1 MRCRVFIPVLVLLAS
16 AYPAAGQ
23 SSGVPLPT
31 PSPLSKRAEVGPDG
45 FGWRVVGDPATGM
58 RIGLPTELVPHA
70 HDAPQGTRWSS
81 AHGEIQVETF
91 RIKRPGLTLS
101 ELFKREKHEPKSRK
115 VMHSALD
122 DDGFV
127 ISGMQGLKYFSVRA
141 RMRGDEIR
149 GFTLLFDQAMQGIV
163 APVMGAMARAF
174 APFPERNAPFAVL
187 AKPVEYGTG
196 LLVSRRGDIVTARK
210 VADGCHVI
218 VVPGLGHAE
227 RIAIDRAEGLAL
239 LRVYG
244 QDGLAALPL
253 TTPAAAPAGDVTL
266 IGFPDPKDQDGARKP
281 IEIGARLSGRALDL
295 RRPVPVAG
303 LSGAV
308 ALDQD
313 NSRVVGLMET
323 RNAILASAGPAP
335 APVRLIPA
343 ATIHAFLAAHAV
355 PMIAASDA
363 TAHDAMV
370 QVICVRK

>member
-1 MRCRVFIPVLVLLAS
+1 MLGLLLLAGI
-16 AYPAAGQ
+16 YPAAGQ

-31 PSPLSKRAEVGPDG
+31 PSPLSKRAEAVPDR
-45 FGWRVVGDPATGM
+45 FGWRVVGDPATGI
-58 RIGLPTELVPHA
+58 RIGLPTKLVPQA

-91 RIKRPGLTLS
+91 RIKQPGLTLS
-101 ELFKREKHEPKSRK
+101 ELFEREKHEPGSRK
-115 VMHSALD
+115 VMHRALD

-127 ISGMQGLKYFSVRA
+127 VSGMQGLKYFSVRA
-141 RMRGDEIR
+141 RMRGGEIR

-163 APVMGAMARAF
+163 APVIGAMASAF

-196 LLVSRRGDIVTARK
+196 LVVSRRGDIVTTRK
-210 VADGCHVI
+210 VADGCRVI
-218 VVPGLGHAE
+218 VVPGIGPAE
-227 RIAIDRAEGLAL
+227 RVAVDRAEGLAL

-244 QDGLAALPL
+244 QDELAALPL
-253 TTPAAAPAGDVTL
+253 PATATPNDVTL
-266 IGFPDPKDQDGARKP
+266 IGFPDPKDQNGARKP
-281 IEIGARLSGRALDL
+281 IEIGAQLSGRALDL

-313 NSRVVGLMET
+313 GRVVGMMEMRT
-323 RNAILASAGPAP
+323 AVLASNGPAT
-335 APVRLIPA
+335 APVRLIPT
-343 ATIHAFLAAHAV
+343 ATIRTFLTMHDV
-355 PMIAASDA
+355 PMAAASDA
-363 TAHDAMV
+363 KARDAVV

>member
-1 MRCRVFIPVLVLLAS
+1 MRCRVFVPVLVLLAG

-23 SSGVPLPT
+23 SSGVPLPP
-31 PSPLSKRAEVGPDG
+31 PSPLTERAEAVPDG

-58 RIGLPTELVPHA
+58 RIGLPTKLVPHA
-70 HDAPQGTRWSS
+70 YDAPQGTRWSS

-91 RIKRPGLTLS
+91 RIKQPGLTLS
-101 ELFKREKHEPKSRK
+101 ELFEREKHEPESRK

-141 RMRGDEIR
+141 RMRGGEIR

-163 APVMGAMARAF
+163 APVLGAMAKAF
-174 APFPERNAPFAVL
+174 APFPERNAPFAIL

-196 LLVSRRGDIVTARK
+196 LVVSRRGDIVTARK
-210 VADGCHVI
+210 VAAGCHVI

-227 RIAIDRAEGLAL
+227 RIAVDRAEGLAL

-244 QDGLAALPL
+244 QDELAALPL
-253 TTPAAAPAGDVTL
+253 TMPPARAGDVTL
-266 IGFPDPKDQDGARKP
+266 IGFPDPKDQNGVRKP

-313 NSRVVGLMET
+313 GHVVGMMET
-323 RNAILASAGPAP
+323 RNAMLASNGPAP
-335 APVRLIPA
+335 APVRLIPT
-343 ATIHAFLAAHAV
+343 ATIRAFLAAQDV
-355 PMIAASDA
+355 LMLAASGA
-363 TAHDAMV
+363 TARNAVV

>member
-1 MRCRVFIPVLVLLAS
+1 MQCRVFMPVLVLLAG

-23 SSGVPLPT
+23 SSDVPLPT
-31 PSPLSKRAEVGPDG
+31 SSPLSKRAEAVPDR

-58 RIGLPTELVPHA
+58 RIGLPIRLVPHV

-81 AHGEIQVETF
+81 AHGEIQLETF
-91 RIKRPGLTLS
+91 RIKKPGLSLK
-101 ELFKREKHEPKSRK
+101 ELFEREKHEPESRK

-122 DDGFV
+122 DDDFV
-127 ISGMQGLKYFSVRA
+127 VSGMQGLKYFSVRA
-141 RMRGDEIR
+141 RTQGGEAR

-196 LLVSRRGDIVTARK
+196 LVVSRRGDIVATRK
-210 VADGCHVI
+210 IAKGCQVI
-218 VVPGLGHAE
+218 VVSGLGHAE
-227 RIAIDRAEGLAL
+227 RVAVDRAEGLAL

-253 TTPAAAPAGDVTL
+253 TVPVAARADDVTL
-266 IGFPDPKDQDGARKP
+266 IGFPDPKDHNGARKP

-295 RRPVPVAG
+295 RQPVPVAG

-313 NSRVVGLMET
+313 GRVVGMMET
-323 RNAILASAGPAP
+323 RNAILASNGPAP
-335 APVRLIPA
+335 APVRLIPT
-343 ATIHAFLAAHAV
+343 ATIRAFLAMHDVPTVAV
-355 PMIAASDA
+355 SDA
-363 TAHDAMV
+363 AARDAVV